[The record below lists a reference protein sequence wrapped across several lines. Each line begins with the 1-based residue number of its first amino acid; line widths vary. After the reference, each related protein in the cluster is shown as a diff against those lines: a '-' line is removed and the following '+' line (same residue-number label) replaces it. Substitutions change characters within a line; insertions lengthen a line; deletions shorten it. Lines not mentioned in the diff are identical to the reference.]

1 MSFLE
6 WARNLFGAQQL
17 QPAPSKPTLDLGK
30 LLSLGFFKYVPPDD
44 LDQVLRDTT
53 ARDDAFAGDTLRR
66 YHADAE
72 NLAECGVRDFL
83 CKATPFLRREGVD
96 INVTY
101 PDARGVPAYA
111 MQLTLRTGG
120 PMVEVTE
127 DAENGD
133 PYVLFLGEREFV
145 VFRDVSEGD
154 SWGCATLSTIA
165 LLNELLVGHG
175 SRERAY
181 AVNGGNDLQL
191 VFATQEMA
199 EIINA
204 ASEPREC
211 LYDSE
216 ASREALRHSPQRRD

>member
-6 WARNLFGAQQL
+6 WARNLFGVHKL
-17 QPAPSKPTLDLGK
+17 QPAPSKPQLDVGK

-53 ARDDAFAGDTLRR
+53 ARDDAFAGRATLRD

-72 NLAECGVRDFL
+72 ALAECGVRDFL
-83 CKATPFLRREGVD
+83 REAAPFLRREGVG

-101 PDARGVPAYA
+101 PDARGVAHAYG

-133 PYVLFLGEREFV
+133 PYVLFLGAREFV

-165 LLNELLVGHG
+165 LLNELLLGHG
-175 SRERAY
+175 SPERAY
-181 AVNGGNDLQL
+181 AVYGGNDLHL

-204 ASEPREC
+204 GSEPQEC
-211 LYDSE
+211 LCDSE
-216 ASREALRHSPQRRD
+216 ASWRY